1 MFQFWFSPGQNKRKE
16 RVCEVLP
23 ESGRRRISIYPAGS
37 AKPEIVSLTW
47 TPRSMSITSS
57 IEMSVSMSGL
67 AIKDNKIV
75 RSDPL
80 SEPKVVQ
87 AGQASRLTKK
97 GQRLT
102 IRVSRTR
109 LEVDFL

>member
-47 TPRSMSITSS
+47 TPWSMSITSS
-57 IEMSVSMSGL
+57 TEMSASVSRLVIKENEIVGL
-67 AIKDNKIV
+67 E
-75 RSDPL
+75 PL
-80 SEPKVVQ
+80 SEPKVLR